1 MRNSYVNKLREGIEE
16 WASEQEPQG
25 GLTSSAYVLSTVLA
39 GILSI
44 PTMILQIFTTLVL
57 GLLDMITFG
66 LALVPF
72 IGVLWLL
79 NILTVGT
86 SWLWLNIPIS
96 RPFILIPGSIF
107 AAVQASYTA
116 LLPYAGDW
124 DSRAEDLA
132 TAQAWPRSIHVQQ
145 LPTHRHEAMVEW
157 ELLKERY
164 SQGGMTDRE
173 LMIASS
179 PLIYFLERTTP
190 LFAERIK
197 DEYGDMTL
205 NQ

>member
-1 MRNSYVNKLREGIEE
+1 
-16 WASEQEPQG
+16 
-25 GLTSSAYVLSTVLA
+25 
-39 GILSI
+39 
-44 PTMILQIFTTLVL
+44 
-57 GLLDMITFG
+57 
-66 LALVPF
+66 
-72 IGVLWLL
+72 
-79 NILTVGT
+79 
-86 SWLWLNIPIS
+86 LWLNIPIS

-173 LMIASS
+173 LMIANS
-179 PLIYFLERTTP
+179 PLITKSGPTVTPEIRDDSASGERRRRP
-190 LFAERIK
+190 
-197 DEYGDMTL
+197 
-205 NQ
+205 N